1 MTWKYFYT
9 SKSLFP
15 HPPLAQ
21 CGTQIL
27 SVSAFHSRSLDM
39 ALFFLTIIIKLMKML
54 LTLRLAKN
62 ISEESE
68 LLKRKLNSSL
78 SQLGSNILTGE
89 PQV

>member
-1 MTWKYFYT
+1 
-9 SKSLFP
+9 
-15 HPPLAQ
+15 
-21 CGTQIL
+21 
-27 SVSAFHSRSLDM
+27 M